1 MTKILRVY
9 DSTDIQRLDY
19 FRWVMD
25 REMPGTKKYGQAQK
39 LVGWLAAKIRRRDKL
54 EKDY

>member
-1 MTKILRVY
+1 MILKIC
-9 DSTDIQRLDY
+9 DSTDRQRLDY

-25 REMPGTKKYGQAQK
+25 REMPKTKRYEQAQK
-39 LVGWLAAKIRRRDKL
+39 LVGWLAAKIRRENII